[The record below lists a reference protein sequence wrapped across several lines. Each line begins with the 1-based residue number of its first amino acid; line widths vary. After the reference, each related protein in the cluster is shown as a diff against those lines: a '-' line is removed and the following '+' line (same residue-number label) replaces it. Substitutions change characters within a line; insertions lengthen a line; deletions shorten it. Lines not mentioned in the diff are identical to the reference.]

1 MITRILVPTD
11 FSPVADNALRYAI
24 QFAAKTGAKLHL
36 LNVVNIPVDDAYF
49 VAGSYLT
56 LINELEKA
64 ASEGF
69 AKLKTK
75 LLKGIDFE
83 QHTAVSAGYAPS
95 AIEDYAKKKKIDL
108 IIMGT
113 SGASGMKEVFFG
125 SNAAS
130 TISTSNVPVL
140 VIPPKARYHEL
151 KNLVYA
157 TDYTEPEFP
166 AVSRL
171 IYLAEL
177 YRARVTILHVK
188 SEYDQFFD
196 SAKNFFVK
204 NKSNISYKN
213 WKMARTSGEK
223 NIMEEI
229 SSYITDNSTDLLVL
243 AKHNRSFFD
252 RIFHRSLSKRMAY
265 HTNIPLLVLNKSA
278 K

>member
-11 FSPVADNALRYAI
+11 FSPAADNALRYAI
-24 QFAAKTGAKLHL
+24 HFAEKTGAKLHL
-36 LNVVNIPVDDAYF
+36 LHAINIPVGDAYF
-49 VAGSYLT
+49 VAGSYFT
-56 LINELEKA
+56 LINELEKVA
-64 ASEGF
+64 EEGF
-69 AKLKTK
+69 TKLKK
-75 LLKGIDFE
+75 KILKSVDFK
-83 QHTAVSAGYAPS
+83 QKTVVSAGYAPS
-95 AIEDYAKKKKIDL
+95 AIEDYAKKEKIDL

-113 SGASGMKEVFFG
+113 SGASGLKEVFFG

-130 TISTSNVPVL
+130 TISASDVPVL

-151 KNLVYA
+151 KDLIYA

-177 YRARVTILHVK
+177 YRARVTVLHVK
-188 SEYDQFFD
+188 SEYDQYFD

-204 NKSNISYKN
+204 NKSNISYKR
-213 WKMARTSGEK
+213 WKMARTRGE
-223 NIMEEI
+223 NAMEGI
-229 SSYITDNSTDLLVL
+229 SNYLADNSTDLLVV

-265 HTNIPLLVLNKSA
+265 HTHIPLLVLNKDV